1 MRILKLSLN
10 NFKGIKA
17 FPLEINGKNATII
30 GANETGKTTLYDA
43 FIWLLFGKDS
53 LGKKDFEIKPQ
64 NAPSGVEVAV
74 ACDFML
80 ADGSAVSLKKVLKEN
95 WVKQRGK
102 LESVYSGDITACYI
116 DKVPKKVT
124 EFNAYIKQLCDETVF
139 KLLTN
144 PLYFNEQMKWQ
155 DRRTRLFEVC
165 GNVTDADVIASS
177 KELQELPELM
187 GKHTVEDFKKILAE
201 RKKSINKELEL
212 LPVRIDEAAKT
223 IVEVDIE
230 PAKAKIAELNPA
242 INKLE
247 TELHLVKSGNE
258 IELIR
263 TSLRTAQQDLDNLQS
278 KNKRYRDDQE
288 YSAKKE
294 YQKTFD
300 ELCRQQQAKVNCVHE
315 CEDKIERLKRQ
326 VQAFNIQLESIR
338 GEYSSVKSNVW
349 NGNETCPTCHQK
361 LPQSQID
368 TAKKQFMN
376 NKQEKLKS
384 LKASGESVK
393 TEINK
398 YSLEIWRL
406 VKQREIYAN
415 EGGELTKKC
424 AYLKKPVVN
433 ICDMDGY
440 KEQADKLSSE
450 ISRLQAELT
459 AKRDSVDAD
468 IKSLSDRIA
477 TLREKKTEAENIL
490 LVDKQNHEMQARIN
504 QYEQQQKDY
513 AKQWE
518 DTEKAI
524 FLCEQFVRQKTSMV
538 TDRVNAKFKLAR
550 FKLFKQQV
558 NGGIA
563 ECCETMVDGVT
574 YSNLNSAM
582 RINVGLDIITT
593 LQKHFNFAPPVFIDN
608 AETINVVR
616 STGAQTIQ
624 LVNPPK
630 FCNLGE
636 ETIAQMIAKHGSYK
650 AAEKAFYEPYKK
662 LDVRVEK

>member
-17 FPLEINGKNATII
+17 FPLDINGKNAIII
-30 GANETGKTTLYDA
+30 GANETGKTTLYDS

-53 LGKKDFEIKPQ
+53 LGKKDFSIKPKD
-64 NAPSGVEVAV
+64 APAGVEPTVEAQLL
-74 ACDFML
+74 MEN
-80 ADGSAVSLKKVLKEN
+80 GSIVSLKKALHEN

-102 LESVYSGDITACYI
+102 LDAVYSGDVTACYI
-116 DKVPKKVT
+116 DGVPKKVT
-124 EFNAYIKQLCDETVF
+124 EFNAYIKDLCDETVF

-144 PLYFNEQMKWQ
+144 PLYFNEQIKWR

-165 GNVTDADVIASS
+165 GNVSDDNVIASNKKL
-177 KELQELPELM
+177 KELPALM
-187 GKHTVEDFKKILAE
+187 GKHSIEDFNKILQE

-223 IVEVDIE
+223 IVDVDIE

-247 TELHLVKSGNE
+247 AELYRIKSGNN
-258 IELIR
+258 IELLSA
-263 TSLRTAQQDLDNLQS
+263 SLRTAQQNFVNLQS

-288 YSAKKE
+288 YTAKKG
-294 YQKTFD
+294 YQDKLD
-300 ELCRQQQAKVNCVHE
+300 NLNCQKYEKSDLLNRCNRQISRNVEDVN
-315 CEDKIERLKRQ
+315 RLNARIKNANQEFQTVTNRTWDGSD
-326 VQAFNIQLESIR
+326 I
-338 GEYSSVKSNVW
+338 
-349 NGNETCPTCHQK
+349 CPTCHQK
-361 LPQSQID
+361 LPAEQVNNAIKKFIKDKENKAQAI
-368 TAKKQFMN
+368 KQFIDSLN
-376 NKQEKLKS
+376 AD
-384 LKASGESVK
+384 LKALIKETTQLRTQGK
-393 TEINK
+393 KIQAEINAINAEIE
-398 YSLEIWRL
+398 SLE
-406 VKQREIYAN
+406 
-415 EGGELTKKC
+415 
-424 AYLKKPVVN
+424 KPTVTV
-433 ICDMDGY
+433 CDMDGY
-440 KEQADKLSSE
+440 KEQSDKLSNE
-450 ISRLQAELT
+450 VSRLQTELT
-459 AKRDSVDAD
+459 TKKDSVDAD
-468 IKSLSDRIA
+468 VKSLSDRIA
-477 TLREKKTEAENIL
+477 TLREEKTEVENIL
-490 LVDKQNHEMQARIN
+490 LVDKQNHEVQARIS
-504 QYEQQQKDY
+504 QYEQQQKEY
-513 AKQWE
+513 TKQWE

-550 FKLFKQQV
+550 FKLFNQQL

-616 STGAQTIQ
+616 DTAAQTIQ

-630 FCNLGE
+630 FCNLSE
-636 ETIAQMIAKHGSYK
+636 EAIAQMIAKHGSYK

-662 LDVRVEK
+662 MDVRADK